1 MPKLIELIGELVN
14 EQIADVAADKTLTIG
29 PEMALEAA
37 LLENIDR
44 VEIRFENFTDG
55 RGYSTAKLLRE
66 RFGWKGKL
74 CAIGDITV
82 DQLGYLARCGFDS
95 FSLRDDQDVK
105 LAKQYLNTFS
115 ANYQR
120 GYLRHG

>member
-1 MPKLIELIGELVN
+1 MPKLIELNGELVN
-14 EQIADVAADKTLTIG
+14 EQMADVAADKTLTIG
-29 PEMALEAA
+29 PETTLEMAR
-37 LLENIDR
+37 LENIDR
-44 VEIRFENFTDG
+44 VEITFENFTDG

-66 RFGWKGKL
+66 RFGWKGEL
-74 CAIGDITV
+74 RAIGDITV

-105 LAKQYLNTFS
+105 LAKHYLTTFS

-120 GYLRHG
+120 GYVRHG